1 MSLTYISN
9 HYQWKQLCS
18 QALAGKVVGGGKPL
32 LYTHLIVNWR
42 EAGSWKVEKLL
53 NQLVKPS
60 QLDPLSH
67 FFIRVFLFT
76 KGKPPNCVH
85 IGHSKWAGVGMES
98 HNVFGNIWE
107 CGDWGL
113 RMDFDA
119 ALSEAGE
126 LGLWQWGVRFWNSYI
141 RGIQSYDTVKS
152 QIHPQWP
159 SASPNIHQG
168 ALVACSCGPAAG
180 DVERSL
186 CLCWICSKT

>member
-1 MSLTYISN
+1 M
-9 HYQWKQLCS
+9 
-18 QALAGKVVGGGKPL
+18 GGGKPL
-32 LYTHLIVNWR
+32 LYIHRLIVNWR
-42 EAGSWKVEKLL
+42 EAGSWKLKSCSIHRSNPV
-53 NQLVKPS
+53 NWT
-60 QLDPLSH
+60 LSL
-67 FFIRVFLFT
+67 IRIFLFT

-141 RGIQSYDTVKS
+141 LHVLMLNLKSIVTVLSATKNTPSSLTQS
-152 QIHPQWP
+152 QWP
-159 SASPNIHQG
+159 TNIHQG
-168 ALVACSCGPAAG
+168 ALVACSSGPAAG